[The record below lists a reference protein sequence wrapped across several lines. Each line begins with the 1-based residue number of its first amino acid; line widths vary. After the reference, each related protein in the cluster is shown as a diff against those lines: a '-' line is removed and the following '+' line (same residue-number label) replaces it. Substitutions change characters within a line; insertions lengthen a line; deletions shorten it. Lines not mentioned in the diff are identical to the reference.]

1 MSRLLTRR
9 YDEALRPAGLSAN
22 QFELMATVR
31 AAEPVGQ
38 ARLAA
43 LLETDQTTLSRNL
56 KLLLARG
63 WVEMASDDRDGRR
76 RRYRLSGPGTVALRD
91 AKACWDVVHREM
103 EGLLGGSMEDLWPV
117 LDRIQDAARDELQ
130 TG

>member
-1 MSRLLTRR
+1 
-9 YDEALRPAGLSAN
+9 
-22 QFELMATVR
+22 MATVR

-117 LDRIQDAARDELQ
+117 LDRIQDAARVD
-130 TG
+130 